1 MELVAL
7 ALGSNLGNREKQL
20 EESISLIEERCGE
33 VLSVSSFHETKAEGF
48 ESEDLFLNAALLMQT
63 ELLPI
68 ALMERLKQIE
78 IELGRTSKTTDYY
91 ASRLI
96 DIDIIFYGH
105 HIVQTQ
111 ILQIP
116 HPKFRERL
124 FVLEPLEEI
133 AAGLEDPITG
143 LSITEL
149 SNYLRTN
156 NSLLDS

>member
-20 EESISLIEERCGE
+20 DDSIVRIKEECGE
-33 VLSVSSFHETKAEGF
+33 ILSVSSFHETQAEGF
-48 ESEDLFLNAALLMQT
+48 ESEDLFLNAALLIQT
-63 ELLPI
+63 DLLPLE
-68 ALMERLKQIE
+68 LMEKLKQIE
-78 IELGRTSKTTDYY
+78 LELGRTAKTSTNYE
-91 ASRLI
+91 SRLI
-96 DIDIIFYGH
+96 DIDIILYGH

-116 HPKFRERL
+116 HPRFRERL

-133 AAGLEDPITG
+133 AAGLEDPLTG

-156 NSLLDS
+156 NILD

>member
-20 EESISLIEERCGE
+20 EDSLVLIEERCGKI
-33 VLSVSSFHETKAEGF
+33 LAVSSFHETKAEGF
-48 ESEDLFLNAALLMQT
+48 VSDDLFLNAALLMQT
-63 ELLPI
+63 NLLPLE
-68 ALMERLKQIE
+68 LMEQVKQIE
-78 IELGRTSKTTDYY
+78 IELGRTVKTSASYE
-91 ASRLI
+91 SRLI
-96 DIDIIFYGH
+96 DIDIILYGH

-124 FVLEPLEEI
+124 FVIEPLEEI

-149 SNYLRTN
+149 GNYLRTN
-156 NSLLDS
+156 TLLD

>member
-20 EESISLIEERCGE
+20 EDSLVLIEERCGKI
-33 VLSVSSFHETKAEGF
+33 LAVSSFHETKAEGF
-48 ESEDLFLNAALLMQT
+48 VSDDLFLNAALLMQT
-63 ELLPI
+63 NLLPLE
-68 ALMERLKQIE
+68 LMEQLKQIE
-78 IELGRTSKTTDYY
+78 IELGRTVKTSASYE
-91 ASRLI
+91 SRLI
-96 DIDIIFYGH
+96 DIDIILYGH

-124 FVLEPLEEI
+124 FVIKPLEEI

-149 SNYLRTN
+149 GNYLRTN
-156 NSLLDS
+156 TLLD

>member
-1 MELVAL
+1 MELVVL
-7 ALGSNLGNREKQL
+7 ALGSNLGNREKQV
-20 EESISLIEERCGE
+20 EDAIALIEKNCGE
-33 VLSVSSFHETKAEGF
+33 ILSVSSFHETKAEGF
-48 ESEDLFLNAALLMQT
+48 ESEDLFLNAALIMQT
-63 ELLPI
+63 ELLPLE
-68 ALMERLKQIE
+68 LMEKLKGIE
-78 IELGRTSKTTDYY
+78 IELGRTSKTKEYY
-91 ASRLI
+91 ESRLI

-133 AAGLEDPITG
+133 AAGLEDPLTG

-149 SNYLRTN
+149 TNYLRTN
-156 NSLLDS
+156 NILD